1 MQKTDINVVV
11 DNKLETACTDYKT
24 IYVTIQLIPKEA
36 REFKRVVSR
45 VMDGQVAHESGHIV
59 KSANLVKRE
68 QQWVDMQDNRALA
81 KIVQNVIEDKR
92 VNHFILNRYR
102 FDFAHRLQLLADV
115 SNRLWIDALKT
126 KYKEM
131 QEKHPQMQTEAL
143 VENFIISLSTIVGLW
158 GEQKTE
164 IEKNFKLT
172 DDQKQ
177 FLAQVTEI
185 LDEARFDQMTMS
197 VINRMQQLYNIW
209 NTRINKMQ
217 PEYSPE
223 GSIPK
228 AQGGEMAITEI
239 GKEAQKALKNLEKKL
254 EKAEKDEEA
263 KNKNRELKDGMSA
276 GKGSGLNIPT
286 PTPDQNEYE
295 KVITRNRQHIEKLL
309 NLLKKLQKPT
319 IVRQRFQRQGRFM
332 TEILGQVYASSTARN
347 VQDIYAN
354 RTTQVNKPQVCTGLI
369 VDLSGSVDIEEA
381 KDSLTTISEVSGRW
395 VKDEDF
401 SILVFGSDYQKV
413 KAYVEPYHTTR
424 YRIGGLN
431 CLGGTELKK
440 PLEELYKMTKAQHN
454 NRTKIIVIVSDFY
467 VCQEQEVKKLIKQIE
482 KDDITV
488 VGLGIDTTL
497 QQVLSFCKKGRNI
510 GHIRDLPEAVFDLY
524 NNAIDYKG
532 R

>member
-217 PEYSPE
+217 PEDSPE